1 MHNLLTLPVVLG
13 GLAAFAVPAAA
24 ESIKASCAAAPAT
37 SSATIDLQA
46 IPMTNAAGP
55 KSVKGIGDD
64 ECDGGKSV
72 SGARSDRD
80 NEEFDDSED

>member
-1 MHNLLTLPVVLG
+1 
-13 GLAAFAVPAAA
+13 
-24 ESIKASCAAAPAT
+24 
-37 SSATIDLQA
+37 
-46 IPMTNAAGP
+46 MTNAAGP